1 MADREAFDLIVKG
14 GNVVLPTG
22 PERLDIG
29 IRDGCIAALRPDL
42 GSATGICDAAGRLVL
57 PGGVDSHCHMDQQPW
72 GGRTTSDDFRTG
84 TLSALCGGTTTVIPF
99 AMQVRGQSIR
109 AIVDDYHE
117 RARTKAHIDYAFH
130 LIVGEASP
138 DILEE
143 IRSLIEEGCTS
154 VKIFLTYDGLKLD
167 DYETLKILELGRREG
182 AMIMVHAEND
192 GCVRWLTEH
201 LLAQRKTQLRYHEVA
216 HSVISDREATYRA
229 ISLAE
234 LVESPILIAH
244 VASAAAVEEIRRAR
258 KRGLPVYAETCPQYL
273 FLSSDD
279 LDTVDLSGA
288 RCVCTPPPRHASNQ
302 GEIWRGLLD
311 GSLSVVS
318 SDHSPLQ
325 FAEKTAG
332 GPDAPFSSISGG
344 IPGLETRLPLLF
356 SGGVNAGKITLEQ
369 FADLTATQPAKLFGL
384 YPRKGTIEI
393 GSDADLAIWD
403 PEREVTIR
411 NEMLHHAA
419 DFTPYEGMAVRGWPI
434 MTISRGEVVWNDG
447 VLQSNAGRGRFIARN
462 RPFVGLPLP
471 DFQPSS
477 DFRCTG

>member
-1 MADREAFDLIVKG
+1 MSSQSAFDLIVKG
-14 GNVVLPTG
+14 GEVVLPDG
-22 PERLDIG
+22 PQRLDIG
-29 IRDGCIAALRPDL
+29 ICDGRIAALQADL
-42 GSATGICDAAGRLVL
+42 SGARDVCDATGRLVL

-99 AMQVRGQSIR
+99 AMQVRGQSIK

-130 LIVGEASP
+130 LIVGEATAE
-138 DILEE
+138 ILEE

-154 VKIFLTYDGLKLD
+154 IKIFLTYDGLKLD

-201 LLAQRKTQLRYHEVA
+201 LLAERKTQIRYHEVA

-234 LVESPILIAH
+234 LVESPVLIAH
-244 VASAAAVEEIRRAR
+244 VASAAAVDEIRRAR
-258 KRGLPVYAETCPQYL
+258 ARGLPVYAETCPQYL
-273 FLSSDD
+273 FLSSSD

-288 RCVCTPPPRHASNQ
+288 RCVCTPPPRHESNQ
-302 GEIWRGLLD
+302 PEIWRGLLD
-311 GSLSVVS
+311 GTLSVFS

-332 GPDAPFSSISGG
+332 GLDAPFSSISGG

-356 SGGVNAGKITLEQ
+356 SGGVNSGKITLAQ
-369 FADLTATQPAKLFGL
+369 FANLTSTQPAKLFGL
-384 YPRKGTIEI
+384 YPRKGAIEI
-393 GSDADLAIWD
+393 GCDADLAIWD
-403 PEREVTIR
+403 PDREVTIT
-411 NEMLHHAA
+411 NAMLHHAT
-419 DFTPYEGMAVRGWPI
+419 DFTPYEGMTVRGWPI
-434 MTISRGEVVWNDG
+434 ITISRGEVVWNDG
-447 VLQSNAGRGRFIARN
+447 ILQSNAGRGRFIARD
-462 RPFVGLPLP
+462 RPFAGLPLP
-471 DFQPSS
+471 DFQPTSN
-477 DFRCTG
+477 FRCSA